1 MTSLDD
7 VPFDLTGS
15 ESNSQDYVDQIF
27 DLMGFDAWEDV
38 FTTWETA
45 DLEDLRGARYN
56 TPEEALFDLYERG
69 MLGFS
74 DIVYYVDEDLYSIV
88 VDYEEPP

>member
-1 MTSLDD
+1 MSSLDN
-7 VPFDLTGS
+7 VPFDLSGS
-15 ESNSQDYVDQIF
+15 ESDSQDRVNDIF
-27 DLMGFDAWEDV
+27 SEMGFDAWEDV

-45 DLEDLRGARYN
+45 DPEDIRGARYA

-74 DIVYYVDEDLYSIV
+74 DIAYYEDEGLYSIV
-88 VDYEEPP
+88 VDYEE